1 MNIFLQHL
9 NSPEYMHVLL
19 NPVPVYG
26 LALGVVG
33 LLLAVIARNRTG
45 IVIALVLVFLSGLS
59 AWPTYHYGEA
69 AYDRVKA
76 MANTT
81 GDQWLDEHMA
91 RGEKLISAFYVLAGL
106 ALVGMFAPMKWP
118 RSSLPLAIATLLIGC
133 ATLGIGFY
141 IAYAGGHVRHREFR
155 FEAPPP
161 PRMAEHHHEEEQ
173 HGAETHEH
181 AAEQR
186 PAASAQPLPEHAGHE
201 QMQQPQQPG
210 GEKAKTEEEQ
220 KRLEASRLQLEASRL
235 QLEASRKQLEAAGGA
250 SPTASASGSPSAA
263 ATAQPSPEQHKHDE
277 HQHDE
282 HKP

>member
-91 RGEKLISAFYVLAGL
+91 RGEKLIYAFYVLAGL

-155 FEAPPP
+155 FEAP

>member
-91 RGEKLISAFYVLAGL
+91 RGEKLIYAFYVLAGL

-161 PRMAEHHHEEEQ
+161 PRMADHHHEEEQ

-181 AAEQR
+181 AIEQK
-186 PAASAQPLPEHAGHE
+186 PAASAQPKMEHAGHE
-201 QMQQPQQPG
+201 EMQPKP
-210 GEKAKTEEEQ
+210 EEAKTEQERKQ
-220 KRLEASRLQLEASRL
+220 LEASRLQLEASQK

-250 SPTASASGSPSAA
+250 SVTPSVS
-263 ATAQPSPEQHKHDE
+263 PSPE
-277 HQHDE
+277 HQHE
-282 HKP
+282 QHSPHP